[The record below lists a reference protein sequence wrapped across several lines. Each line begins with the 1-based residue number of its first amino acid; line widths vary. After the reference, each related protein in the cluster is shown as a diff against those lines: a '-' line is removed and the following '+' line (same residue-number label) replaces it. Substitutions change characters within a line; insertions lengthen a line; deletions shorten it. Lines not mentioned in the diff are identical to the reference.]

1 MAPKPKPTQAK
12 PSPPPSGGASFSA
25 SAVPLEDLFSA
36 LHRHAQSL
44 EFDQAAKVADQVLAI
59 APGDEDAV
67 RCKVVALIKSDAI
80 DKALAAIA
88 DAGRLP
94 IDLRFYK
101 AYCLYRQNKLQE
113 ALDSLDGQERDSV
126 VLQLE
131 SQILYRLGRM
141 VACTES
147 YEKLQ
152 RLKIDSVD
160 LKTNIIAAMIA
171 AGRASEVE
179 RTMDALKVKSSSSF
193 ELAYNTA
200 CSLIEKKKYAEAEQQ
215 LLSARRIGQEM
226 LMEEDYADEEIETE
240 LAPINVQLAYVR
252 QLLGHTQESV
262 EAYVG
267 IINRNIADASS
278 LAVATNNLIALK
290 STKDV
295 SDSLRKLDRLIEK
308 SAGSKQFQ
316 LAHGL
321 DFKLSLRQKE
331 ALYSNRVLLLLQANR
346 IDQAEE
352 LVSALPEMFPDS
364 VAPALLQAAVFVR
377 EKKIPKAEEILT
389 QFAEKHP
396 EKSKPALLALAQIAA
411 AANHFQISADSLSKV
426 PDIQHTPAT
435 VATLVTLK
443 ERSGDIDGALAVL
456 DSAIQW
462 WKNAMAEDS
471 KLDLIMQET
480 ASFKLN
486 HGREQEAA
494 QLYEELVKNHQS
506 VEALVGLISTAART
520 NIEKAE
526 HYEKQLRPLAGLKG
540 INAESLEKTGGA
552 KYTEGGAGPHLAKA
566 EVTEEVKKMK
576 AKKRKR
582 KPKYPKGFDPANPG
596 PPPDPERWL
605 PKRERSSYRPKR
617 KDKRAQLRGSQG
629 AVAGKKHDIT
639 AAASSGSFS
648 GGASASKP
656 AQDSAGSTKGA
667 SQNVAS
673 SEQPKASRKSK
684 KKSRS

>member
-1 MAPKPKPTQAK
+1 MQAK
-12 PSPPPSGGASFSA
+12 PSPPPSGGASFSP

-179 RTMDALKVKSSSSF
+179 RTMDALK
-193 ELAYNTA
+193 
-200 CSLIEKKKYAEAEQQ
+200 
-215 LLSARRIGQEM
+215 EM

-252 QLLGHTQESV
+252 QLLGHTKNQ
-262 EAYVG
+262 
-267 IINRNIADASS
+267 
-278 LAVATNNLIALK
+278 LK
-290 STKDV
+290 LMLSTKDV

-346 IDQAEE
+346 IDQAQE

-364 VAPALLQAAVFVR
+364 VAPALLQAAVF
-377 EKKIPKAEEILT
+377 
-389 QFAEKHP
+389 
-396 EKSKPALLALAQIAA
+396 SKPALLALAQIAA

-462 WKNAMAEDS
+462 WKNAMTEDS

-540 INAESLEKTGGA
+540 INAESLEKTGGRRLRPCEPRPA
-552 KYTEGGAGPHLAKA
+552 AGS
-566 EVTEEVKKMK
+566 
-576 AKKRKR
+576 
-582 KPKYPKGFDPANPG
+582 
-596 PPPDPERWL
+596 ERWL